1 MVKEMCVK
9 AGIIGNFTNHSL
21 RSTGATAL
29 YQAGVPETLIKRR
42 TGHRS
47 AEGLRQYERTSSEQN
62 LVISKILAPNVQH
75 NTYTEELKNTYA
87 SSQEQSSS
95 GVDVNQPGV
104 SSGPSVSREPS
115 STIVEPLSEPL
126 SQELFEESDINVK
139 SKDKK
144 EESLLKSTASTPI
157 NDSASQLIFNNC
169 TFNNCV
175 FPTGADRFQYR
186 SAMDDSAGSSSVNN
200 ESDEFDAGFS
210 QDDLDIFTL
219 VDCV

>member
-1 MVKEMCVK
+1 M
-9 AGIIGNFTNHSL
+9 
-21 RSTGATAL
+21 
-29 YQAGVPETLIKRR
+29 
-42 TGHRS
+42 
-47 AEGLRQYERTSSEQN
+47 
-62 LVISKILAPNVQH
+62 VISKILAPNVQH
-75 NTYTEELKNTYA
+75 NTYAEELKNTYA

-95 GVDVNQPGV
+95 GVDDPGV

-115 STIVEPLSEPL
+115 STIVEPLLEPL
-126 SQELFEESDINVK
+126 SQELFEESDVNVK

-144 EESLLKSTASTPI
+144 KESLLKSTASTPV

-186 SAMDDSAGSSSVNN
+186 SAMDDSTGSSSVND

-210 QDDLDIFTL
+210 QDDLDVFTL